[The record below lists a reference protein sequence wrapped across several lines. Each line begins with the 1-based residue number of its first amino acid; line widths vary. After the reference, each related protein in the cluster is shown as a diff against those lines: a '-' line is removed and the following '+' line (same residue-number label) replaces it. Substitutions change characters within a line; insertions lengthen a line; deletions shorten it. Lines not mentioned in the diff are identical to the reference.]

1 LSPLVEPHISLYR
14 ITEWEREQ
22 VVCSSDISDFCTFE
36 VSGLNVSGTPT
47 GIKLGQDLSNV
58 LFTAIQLFDAA

>member
-1 LSPLVEPHISLYR
+1 MDPHISLYH

-22 VVCSSDISDFCTFE
+22 VVCSSDRCDFCIQE

-47 GIKLGQDLSNV
+47 EIKLGQDLSNV
-58 LFTAIQLFDAA
+58 LLAATRLFDAA